1 MALFTIQGSVP
12 GMVVIFFPL
21 IAVLALGL
29 NFRSDA
35 LSQLPGCALA
45 VGISIIAAVS
55 KQIRPAKAR
64 AGARARFAPPPVGMT
79 FGRSG
84 ESSFNPPVLGFPRL
98 TVRVCHTYL

>member
-35 LSQLPGCALA
+35 LMSQLPGCALA

-64 AGARARFAPPPVGMT
+64 AGARARLRPHPW
-79 FGRSG
+79 
-84 ESSFNPPVLGFPRL
+84 E
-98 TVRVCHTYL
+98 